1 MDPRRDARHASAA
14 PESAPLSAPA
24 GPLPANGE
32 GRCES
37 CRVRLVAV
45 CAALQ
50 TDELSALEAIS
61 EPRTLPPRRT
71 LFQQGDAV
79 DSVFTVTAGT
89 VRLQSEL
96 SDGRRQVVGFAIGG
110 DFLGLALANRY
121 GFSAETLT
129 PATVCRFARRDFARL
144 VEKHPA
150 LLSRL
155 HAVASH
161 ELGIA
166 QAHMVVLGRRRAE
179 ERVAAFLLR
188 WRARLRALNGAS
200 STVPLPMGR
209 QDIADHL
216 GLTIET
222 VSRVFARWMRQR
234 IVLGVPD
241 GVRVLDEDRL
251 AALVAD

>member
-1 MDPRRDARHASAA
+1 MPPVAALASLVTPTGCAA
-14 PESAPLSAPA
+14 H
-24 GPLPANGE
+24 G
-32 GRCES
+32 CEVACDT

-45 CAALQ
+45 CAAL
-50 TDELSALEAIS
+50 DEAELAELESIT
-61 EPRTLPPRRT
+61 EHRVLPARRT

-79 DSVFTVTAGT
+79 DSVFTVTSGT

-96 SDGRRQVVGFAIGG
+96 SDGRRQVVGFAVPG
-110 DFLGLALANRY
+110 DFLGLALADRY

-129 PATVCRFARRDFARL
+129 PATLCRFDRRDFVRL
-144 VEKHPA
+144 VERHPA

-166 QAHMVVLGRRRAE
+166 QAHMLVLGRRRAE

-188 WRARLRALNGAS
+188 WRDRISALQGAS
-200 STVPLPMGR
+200 PTVPLPMGR

-222 VSRVFARWMRQR
+222 VSRVFARWMRER

-241 GVRVLDEDRL
+241 GVRILDDARL
-251 AALVAD
+251 ASLVAD